1 MSDEEPRHDVIDL
14 SDNEFND
21 NGEAQS
27 HISVLKVFG
36 IPLVLYDFQNHL
48 MPDTPLNMQIIDA
61 AVSCYMHTYI
71 LEDRRDRNLCMA
83 FTSCFLQ
90 VFNRRTP
97 IPRSRA
103 RLITFTS
110 NLTLPLNE
118 SPSKKL
124 PANASASDQLQQAP
138 IEKLSLVVFPLIVD
152 SYHWALLVFC
162 FHRKKCFYFDERIGR
177 DIQLQPAH
185 GAFFAITVFFKELW
199 NVEPGS
205 WSFVDVAPPPPHE
218 DVWGP
223 HVHCAQSCGVNVL
236 QVIHRLLRNFRR
248 TPDPAS
254 LEMAYPPICLCA
266 SYRTVIDE
274 TLRNGGVPVAYVGL
288 NLT

>member
-1 MSDEEPRHDVIDL
+1 MSEEEPRHDVINL
-14 SDNEFND
+14 SDDELND
-21 NGEAQS
+21 NGEVQS
-27 HISVLKVFG
+27 HISELKVCAPFG
-36 IPLVLYDFQNHL
+36 ISLYLHDFKNHL
-48 MPDTPLNMQIIDA
+48 MPDTRLNDKIIDA
-61 AVSCYMHTYI
+61 AVACFMHTYI
-71 LEDRRDRNLCMA
+71 LGDPRGDTICMA
-83 FTSCFLQ
+83 FNCSFLSLLQ
-90 VFNRRTP
+90 IFNRRTP

-110 NLTLPLNE
+110 NVSLPFN
-118 SPSKKL
+118 
-124 PANASASDQLQQAP
+124 DQLQQAS

-152 SYHWALLVFC
+152 CDHWALLVFC

-185 GAFFAITVFFKELW
+185 GAFLAITVFFKELW
-199 NVEPGS
+199 NVEPES

>member
-1 MSDEEPRHDVIDL
+1 MSCEEPLHDVIDL

-21 NGEAQS
+21 NGETQS
-27 HISVLKVFG
+27 HISELKVFG
-36 IPLVLYDFQNHL
+36 IPLFLHDFQNHL
-48 MPDTPLNMQIIDA
+48 MPDTRLNDQIIDA

-71 LEDRRDRNLCMA
+71 LEDRRDRTICMA
-83 FTSCFLQ
+83 FSSCFLQ
-90 VFNRRTP
+90 VFNRPTR

-103 RLITFTS
+103 RLISLTS
-110 NLTLPLNE
+110 NL
-118 SPSKKL
+118 SL

-138 IEKLSLVVFPLIVD
+138 FEKLSLVVFPLIVD
-152 SYHWALLVFC
+152 SDHWALLVFC

-185 GAFFAITVFFKELW
+185 GAFLAITVFFKELW
-199 NVEPGS
+199 NVEPES

-223 HVHCAQSCGVNVL
+223 HVHCAQSCGVHVL

-254 LEMAYPPICLCA
+254 LEMAYPPTCLCA